1 MRRWLA
7 IVNPAAGLARTN
19 RRLVSRLASEWGA
32 RFEIATT
39 AGPGDGA
46 RLAREAARYEGLL
59 AVGGD
64 GTIAE
69 VLGGM
74 ELPRQTLA
82 LLPAGHGNCLA
93 RDLGIGTPALAFA
106 ALGRA
111 RTTPLDLMRVR
122 IEFSDGRR
130 EQRLAASSVAVGYVA
145 EVVALGRRR
154 FAALGAFTYT
164 AAALFTCARPQ
175 EVRVGEGGTLTP
187 RRLTNLVVNNTAH
200 LANFRAFHDARLD
213 DGRLDIL
220 EASYGWGR
228 QMLHNAAILA
238 GSRRFGPAALWQAR
252 AVAIENA
259 LPARL
264 MVDGEL
270 LEEVARVTL
279 ECLPGAVRWAGAGR

>member
-1 MRRWLA
+1 VRRWLA
-7 IVNPAAGLARTN
+7 IVNPAAGLARAN
-19 RRLVSRLASEWGA
+19 RRLVRRLVSEWGA
-32 RFEIATT
+32 HFEIATT
-39 AGPGDGA
+39 GGRGDGA
-46 RLAREAARYEGLL
+46 RLARAAAGYEGLL

-93 RDLGIGTPALAFA
+93 RDLGIGTPELAFA
-106 ALGRA
+106 ALGHPRA
-111 RTTPLDLMRVR
+111 TPLDLMRVR
-122 IEFSDGRR
+122 VEFSDGRR
-130 EQRLAASSVAVGYVA
+130 EQRLAASTVAVGYVA

-154 FAALGAFTYT
+154 LAALGGLTYT
-164 AAALFTCARPQ
+164 AAALLTCARPRQ
-175 EVRVGEGGTLTP
+175 VRVGEGATLTP
-187 RRLTNLVVNNTAH
+187 RHLTNLVVNNTAH
-200 LANFRAFHDARLD
+200 LANFRAFPDARLD
-213 DGRLDIL
+213 DGRLDVL

-238 GSRRFGPAALWQAR
+238 GSRRFGPAALWQAP

-279 ECLPGAVRWAGAGR
+279 ECLPGAVRWAGVAR